1 MGPRDPRN
9 GPSVEG
15 LADRPLKDMWL
26 ESRGPEGRW
35 LESRGPEHMWLEDR
49 RLEDRLL
56 ASEGSRLVSEGS
68 RLEVEPM
75 DKGLLVAVDCCNRT
89 GVAALVRK
97 YALVVR
103 RSVRFRK
110 AVTNRVHPAL
120 KPGS

>member
-9 GPSVEG
+9 GPIVEG

-26 ESRGPEGRW
+26 ESRGPE
-35 LESRGPEHMWLEDR
+35 HMWLEDR
-49 RLEDRLL
+49 LLVSED
-56 ASEGSRLVSEGS
+56 SMLVSEGS